1 MCSASECFRNRNQ
14 LLSAFLLHIEVQ
26 CDLFLKIQNGVA
38 ATMESEEKQA
48 PNKVPIVY
56 SKNYSVRFAG
66 LEKLHPFDAAKGKH
80 IQQVKT
86 IIQNGLALWTTN
98 SINFLASMRR
108 TVTGM
113 W

>member
-1 MCSASECFRNRNQ
+1 M
-14 LLSAFLLHIEVQ
+14 Q
-26 CDLFLKIQNGVA
+26 CDLFLQIQNGVA
-38 ATMESEEKQA
+38 ATMESEVEQA

-86 IIQNGLALWTTN
+86 NIQDGLALWITL
-98 SINFLASMRR
+98 NFLAAMRR
-108 TVTGM
+108 TVFGM
-113 W
+113 WRFLQSN

>member
-1 MCSASECFRNRNQ
+1 MKCEDS
-14 LLSAFLLHIEVQ
+14 I
-26 CDLFLKIQNGVA
+26 
-38 ATMESEEKQA
+38 A

-86 IIQNGLALWTTN
+86 ESRNVLAGVITN
-98 SINFLASMRR
+98 PSSFVAVMRR
-108 TVTGM
+108 VVAGM
-113 W
+113 WKFL

>member
-1 MCSASECFRNRNQ
+1 MCVYTGTCAVHPNAFATEINCSVHFYCTLKCNVICF
-14 LLSAFLLHIEVQ
+14 S
-26 CDLFLKIQNGVA
+26 KIQIGVA
-38 ATMESEEKQA
+38 GTMEREVEQA

-86 IIQNGLALWTTN
+86 NIQNGYAALNLMT
-98 SINFLASMRR
+98 SIF
-108 TVTGM
+108 
-113 W
+113 

>member
-14 LLSAFLLHIEVQ
+14 LPTAYLLHIDVQ
-26 CDLFLKIQNGVA
+26 CDLFCQIQNGVA
-38 ATMESEEKQA
+38 ATMESEVKEA
-48 PNKVPIVY
+48 LNKVPIVY

-86 IIQNGLALWTTN
+86 NIQNC
-98 SINFLASMRR
+98 
-108 TVTGM
+108 
-113 W
+113 